1 MFSTLK
7 TRTTTATLSLIALA
21 GLSGAAQAAIIGT
34 TGQVTQ
40 IGAPPSALFGA
51 IVGTPASAWD
61 EQQGFLSTGLPVDMV
76 LNPSNSGAP
85 TPGVVAGP
93 LNSHLIHWNDFTGV
107 AIAGTVSFNGP
118 IAGVAYSDTFLD
130 VSDAV
135 AGAGGTLYP
144 TFFPFRGVVPNAAQG
159 NFISINANTISFNL
173 NLIPGIVDF
182 DQIRVYTRIVP
193 APGSLA
199 LLSAGGLLAARRRRR

>member
-1 MFSTLK
+1 MA
-7 TRTTTATLSLIALA
+7 RTNRTVLSLIALSA
-21 GLSGAAQAAIIGT
+21 SAAAANAAIVGT
-34 TGQVTQ
+34 TGQVNQ
-40 IGAPPSALFGA
+40 IGAPPSAMFGA

-76 LNPSNSGAP
+76 INPSNSNAP

-93 LNSHLIHWNDFTGV
+93 LNSHLIHWNDFSGI
-107 AIAGTVSFNGP
+107 AITGTVTFNGP
-118 IAGVAYSDTFLD
+118 IAGVAYSDNFLD

-135 AGAGGTLYP
+135 AGAGGTVYP
-144 TFFPFRGVVPNAAQG
+144 TFFPFRGVVPNAAAG
-159 NFISINANTISFNL
+159 NFIAINANTITFNL

-193 APGSLA
+193 TPGSLA
-199 LLSAGGLLAARRRRR
+199 LLGAGGLMTARRRRR